1 MKSPSN
7 VEPFWESVDSENQN
21 SSMDGFLQRNYE
33 DFNKMNLQYE
43 QYSWTGICSKIDLL
57 HESMFFTK
65 IRNSLATT
73 EA

>member
-7 VEPFWESVDSENQN
+7 VEQFWESVDSENQN
-21 SSMDGFLQRNYE
+21 SSMDGFLQHDYE
-33 DFNKMNLQYE
+33 DLNEVNLQYE
-43 QYSWTGICSKIDLL
+43 QYSWTGICSKIDIL
-57 HESMFFTK
+57 HESMESPK